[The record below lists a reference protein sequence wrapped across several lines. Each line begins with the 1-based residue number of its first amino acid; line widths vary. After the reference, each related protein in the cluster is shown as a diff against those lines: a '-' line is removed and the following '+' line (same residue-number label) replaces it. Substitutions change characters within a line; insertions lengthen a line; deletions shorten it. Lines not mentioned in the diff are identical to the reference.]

1 MGQELL
7 KIQPSDWNYN
17 HKNRRKFY
25 LATNSKGYKVVRGS
39 SSKELTHATIA
50 GDLTKWGWCYATFTT
65 RLDLAQ
71 RYSKRWKGSE
81 VVEVKEIT
89 TKEARQYK
97 KEIEQMRQ
105 DYLERQASMTAN
117 VYEIDRNANGN

>member
-7 KIQPSDWNYN
+7 EIQPSDW
-17 HKNRRKFY
+17 KFRSKRRFY

-50 GDLTKWGWCYATFTT
+50 GDLTQWGWCYATFTT

-89 TKEARQYK
+89 TKEARQHR

-105 DYLERQASMTAN
+105 DYLERQASNTAK